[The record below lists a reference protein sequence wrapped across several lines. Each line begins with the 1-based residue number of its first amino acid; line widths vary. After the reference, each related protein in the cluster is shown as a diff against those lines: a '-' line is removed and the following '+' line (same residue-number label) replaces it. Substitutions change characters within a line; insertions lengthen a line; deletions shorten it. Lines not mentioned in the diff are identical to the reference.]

1 MVQCIISLEE
11 IDRRRRQ
18 WRCRPTVSV
27 HESPKEWWKYM
38 ARCYIG
44 LETLKPKM
52 SWDDIIKRG
61 NNNIAYV
68 NASAKLLGKNG
79 SFLDNTIIMA
89 KDTLI
94 VS

>member
-1 MVQCIISLEE
+1 MVKCIKGLED

-44 LETLKPKM
+44 PESLKPKM
-52 SWDDIIKRG
+52 SWDDILERG
-61 NNNIAYV
+61 KNNVIYV
-68 NASAKLLGKNG
+68 EACAKLLGKNI
-79 SFLDNTIIMA
+79 FLSDVI
-89 KDTLI
+89 
-94 VS
+94 